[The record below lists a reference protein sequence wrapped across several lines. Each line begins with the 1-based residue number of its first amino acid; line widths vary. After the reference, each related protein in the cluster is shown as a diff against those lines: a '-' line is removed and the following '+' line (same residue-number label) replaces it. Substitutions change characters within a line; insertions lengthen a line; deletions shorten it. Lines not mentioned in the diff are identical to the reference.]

1 MSVSSNNHTE
11 VESRALY
18 VQDQLRLNDQW
29 QVLAGLRYDRFEVD
43 TKNKLLNTQQASK
56 ATAPARASA
65 WSGRR
70 WNITRSMPHGAR
82 PSRPRAAA

>member
-1 MSVSSNNHTE
+1 MSLSSNNHTE

-43 TKNKLLNTQQASK
+43 TQNKLLNTQQDVK

-65 WSGRR
+65 WSGRH
-70 WNITRSMPHGAR
+70 WNITPSMLRGAR
-82 PSRPRAAA
+82 RFLPQAVA